1 MAMAMALRR
10 LSTSVNKSSRPL
22 FSASSVY
29 YKSSLPD
36 EAVYDKENPR
46 VTWPKQLNSSLEEV
60 DPEIADIIELEKAR
74 QWKGLEL
81 IPSENFT
88 SLSVM
93 QAVGSIMTNKYS
105 EGYPGARYYGG
116 NEYID
121 MAETL
126 CQKRALEAFRLDPAK
141 WGVNVQ
147 PLSGSPSNFQV
158 YTALLKPHDRIMAL
172 DLPHGGHLSHGYQTD
187 TKKIS
192 AVSIFFETMPYRL
205 DESTGYIDYD
215 QLEKSATLFR
225 PKLIVAGASAYA
237 RLYDYARVRKVCD
250 KQKAVLLA
258 DMAHISGL
266 VAAGVIPSPFDY
278 ADIVTTTTHKSLR
291 GPRGAMIFFRKGLKE
306 VNKQGKEVFY
316 DYEDKINQAVFPGLQ
331 GGPHN
336 HTITGLAVALK
347 QATTPEYKAYQEQ
360 VISNSAKF
368 AQALTEKG
376 YDLVSGGT
384 ENHLVLVNLK
394 NKGIDGSR
402 VEKVLESVHIAAN
415 KNTVPGDVS
424 AMVPGGIRMGTPA
437 LTSRGFVEE
446 DFVKVAEY
454 FDASV
459 SLALKIKAESK
470 GTKLKDFVETLQSS
484 SYVQSEI
491 AKLRHDVEEFA
502 KQFPTIGFEKAT
514 MKYKK

>member
-1 MAMAMALRR
+1 MAMATALRR
-10 LSTSVNKSSRPL
+10 LSSSAVRRQPL
-22 FSASSVY
+22 SRSSLY
-29 YKSSLPD
+29 YMSSLPD
-36 EAVYDKENPR
+36 EAVYEKEKSR
-46 VTWPKQLNSSLEEV
+46 VVWPKQLNAPLEAV

-88 SLSVM
+88 SVSVM

-121 MAETL
+121 MAESL

-147 PLSGSPSNFQV
+147 SLSGSPANFQV
-158 YTALLKPHDRIMAL
+158 YTALLKPHERIMAL

-205 DESTGYIDYD
+205 NESTGYIDYD
-215 QLEKSATLFR
+215 Q
-225 PKLIVAGASAYA
+225 
-237 RLYDYARVRKVCD
+237 VCD
-250 KQKAVLLA
+250 KQKAILLA

-266 VAAGVIPSPFDY
+266 VAAGVIPSPFEY
-278 ADIVTTTTHKSLR
+278 ADVVTTTTHKSLR
-291 GPRGAMIFFRKGLKE
+291 GPRGAMIFFRKGVKE
-306 VNKQGKEVFY
+306 INKQGKEVLY
-316 DYEDKINQAVFPGLQ
+316 DFEDKINAAVFPGLQ

-336 HTITGLAVALK
+336 HTIAGLAVALK
-347 QATTPEYKAYQEQ
+347 QATTPEYRAYQEQ
-360 VISNSAKF
+360 VLSNCAKF
-368 AQALTEKG
+368 AQRLTAKG
-376 YDLVSGGT
+376 YELVSGGT

-402 VEKVLESVHIAAN
+402 VEKVLELVHIAAN

-437 LTSRGFVEE
+437 LTSRGFLEE
-446 DFVKVAEY
+446 DFAKVADF
-454 FDASV
+454 FDNAV
-459 SLALKIKAESK
+459 NIALKIKAETK
-470 GTKLKDFVETLQSS
+470 GGSKLKDFLATIQTDANI
-484 SYVQSEI
+484 QSEI
-491 AKLRHDVEEFA
+491 AKLRHEVEEYA
-502 KQFPTIGFEKAT
+502 KQFPTIGFDKET
-514 MKYKK
+514 MKYKN

>member
-514 MKYKK
+514 MKYKN